1 MMDQAAQFLRIVRSE
16 VLESIYLLAKR
27 DCKIHLQAQGSRGS
41 RRNRILY
48 LIKPCP
54 RINSGFQ
61 FRRCFEKDQ
70 WTLLKNKG
78 ERKMTAKNGNRLQH
92 HLTAVKEGKRCF
104 ENAFESIARM
114 ILESEIE
121 KVVVNGRTTYDFTIF
136 RTGKKHIIGIYDE
149 INSFVSFVKDA
160 AEGGSSKEMAFVL
173 VGEPGNGK
181 TFFVEFL
188 CSMYRSFLANEKNRK
203 YTFRFTNMD
212 RLGSYGKISTIES
225 QTYEDPMILAMNL
238 FENPDDNKTFLAKQ
252 IGFSDKEIEQL
263 YDNYRPLGACSGYM
277 WNDIINLA
285 DGNIDEMLKH
295 IEIIP
300 VPMTES
306 LGTITGKYPAKDK
319 ITSSAVDLLG
329 EESIQRLLHI
339 TDTNNPYRFD
349 LRRGALARVA
359 GGGIHFSDEV
369 FKNKKDLVQVYLGVI
384 QNRVI
389 EIDGYKWPIDTLIV
403 ATSNNSEFN
412 RFLSEKE
419 EAPIV
424 DRCRICYVSHNT
436 NYKLQENLTSYAI
449 GNEAKTTLDRK
460 DLHRDPNLNY
470 ATSVAVVLT
479 RLPRSEKLTA
489 IETMKLSAGEVAGE
503 KSIKT
508 LAEVIDTLNQDP
520 DITKRFGQKGL
531 GQRNLGRAIQLL
543 IESSETNE
551 GRCMFAYD
559 IYKTLER
566 VVLDYVTEV
575 NDRAKYLEDLKTAKG
590 MYRER
595 IMTEMFN
602 AYMDEPFAIR
612 KDVMNYVNMIIGIDA
627 ENLGPDKMWK
637 YKDPQTGELK
647 ALKVDE
653 RYIKGVEERLGLKTE
668 EQRETFRT
676 SIRKIYGQKISV
688 DPNYDFMDN
697 LELVKAVTDVRLK
710 SDIAGAGSL
719 IGALANRTNEENQ
732 KLYDRMIDTMLNKLN
747 YCKTCAQ
754 KTIEYFCT
762 QEDEN

>member
-1 MMDQAAQFLRIVRSE
+1 MADKSDTE
-16 VLESIYLLAKR
+16 
-27 DCKIHLQAQGSRGS
+27 
-41 RRNRILY
+41 
-48 LIKPCP
+48 
-54 RINSGFQ
+54 
-61 FRRCFEKDQ
+61 
-70 WTLLKNKG
+70 
-78 ERKMTAKNGNRLQH
+78 LQH
-92 HLTAVKEGKRCF
+92 HLADVKDGKRSF
-104 ENAFESIARM
+104 ENAFQGVTRM
-114 ILESEIE
+114 ILESDIG
-121 KVVVNGRTTYDFTIF
+121 KVVVNGRSTYDFSIF
-136 RTGKKHIIGIYDE
+136 RTGKKHIIGMYDE
-149 INSFVSFVKDA
+149 INSFVSYVKDA
-160 AEGGSSKEMAFVL
+160 AEGGSSAEMAYVL

-188 CSMYRSFLANEKNRK
+188 CNRYRSFLSNSMNRK
-203 YTFRFTNMD
+203 YTFRFINLD
-212 RLGSYGKISTIES
+212 KLGSYGRINFVES

-238 FENPDDNKTFLAKQ
+238 FEDPDENKTFLGET
-252 IGFSDKEIEQL
+252 IGFSDAKIDKL
-263 YDNYRPLGACSGYM
+263 YGSYRPLGACSGYI
-277 WNDIINLA
+277 WNDICNFT
-285 DGNIDEMLKH
+285 DGKVDEMLKFV
-295 IEIIP
+295 EIFP
-300 VPMTES
+300 VPLTES
-306 LGTITGKYPAKDK
+306 LGTVTGKYPAKDK
-319 ITSSAVDLLG
+319 ITSSSVDLLG

-359 GGGIHFSDEV
+359 GGGIHFSDEI

-384 QNRVI
+384 QNRTI

-403 ATSNNSEFN
+403 ATSNNMEFN
-412 RFLSEKE
+412 RFLAEKE

-436 NYKLQENLTSYAI
+436 NYKLQKDLTLYTI
-449 GNEAKTTLDRK
+449 GSEARTTLTRE
-460 DLHRDPNLNY
+460 DLHQDPNLNY
-470 ATSVAVVLT
+470 AASVGVVLS
-479 RLPRSEKLTA
+479 RLARSEKLTP
-489 IETMKLSAGEVAGE
+489 IETMKLAAGEVAGE

-508 LAEVIDTLNQDP
+508 LAEVIDTLNQNP
-520 DITKRFGQKGL
+520 EIIQRFGQKGL

-551 GRCMFAYD
+551 GKCMFAYD
-559 IYKTLER
+559 IYKALER
-566 VVLDYVTEV
+566 IVLDYVPDA
-575 NDRAKYLEDLKTAKG
+575 NDRAKYMEDLKTAKG
-590 MYRER
+590 LYRER

-602 AYMDEPFAIR
+602 AYMDEPLAIR

-647 ALKVDE
+647 AIRVDE
-653 RYIKGVEERLGLKTE
+653 RYIKSVEERLGLKTV
-668 EQRETFRT
+668 EQRESFRT

-688 DPNYDFMDN
+688 DPDYDFMDN

-732 KLYDRMIDTMLNKLN
+732 KLYDRMIDTMLNKLG

-762 QEDEN
+762 QEDEK

>member
-1 MMDQAAQFLRIVRSE
+1 MTETKGNA
-16 VLESIYLLAKR
+16 
-27 DCKIHLQAQGSRGS
+27 
-41 RRNRILY
+41 
-48 LIKPCP
+48 
-54 RINSGFQ
+54 
-61 FRRCFEKDQ
+61 
-70 WTLLKNKG
+70 TLLD
-78 ERKMTAKNGNRLQH
+78 
-92 HLTAVKEGKRCF
+92 HLSHVKDGGRRF
-104 ENAFESIARM
+104 ENAFQGVARM
-114 ILESEIE
+114 ILEEEIE
-121 KVVVNGRTTYDFTIF
+121 KVVVNGKTTYDFKIF
-136 RTGKKHIIGIYDE
+136 RHGRKHAIGMYDE

-188 CSMYRSFLANEKNRK
+188 CGKYRQFLSRDGNRK
-203 YTFRFTNMD
+203 YTFRFTGMD
-212 RLGSYGKISTIES
+212 KLGSYGRIRTIES

-238 FENPDDNKTFLAKQ
+238 LDDPEQNREWLARE
-252 IGFSDKEIEQL
+252 IGFSDREIDRL
-263 YDNYRPLGACSGYM
+263 YENYRPLGACSSYM
-277 WNDIINLA
+277 WNDVRAYA
-285 DGNIDEMLKH
+285 DGNLSEMLKF
-295 IEIIP
+295 IDITP
-300 VPMTES
+300 VPLTES
-306 LGTITGKYPAKDK
+306 LGTVTGKYAAKDK

-339 TDTNNPYRFD
+339 TDTHNPYRFD

-359 GGGIHFSDEV
+359 GGGIHFSDEIY
-369 FKNKKDLVQVYLGVI
+369 KNKKDLVQVYLGVI

-389 EIDGYKWPIDTLIV
+389 EMDGYRWPIDTLII
-403 ATSNNSEFN
+403 ATSNNAEFN
-412 RFLSEKE
+412 RFLAEKE

-436 NYKLQENLTSYAI
+436 NYRMQEHLTEYAI
-449 GNEAKTTLDRK
+449 GSETKTTLTK
-460 DLHRDPNLNY
+460 EDLHQDPNLNY
-470 ATSVAVVLT
+470 AASVGAVLS
-479 RLPRSEKLTA
+479 RLPRSEKLTPVEA
-489 IETMKLSAGEVAGE
+489 MKLAAGEVAGE

-543 IESSETNE
+543 VESSETNE

-559 IYKTLER
+559 VFNAIER
-566 VVLDYVTEV
+566 VILDYVPDA
-575 NDRAKYLEDLKTAKG
+575 NDRVKYLEDLKMSKG
-590 MYRER
+590 LYRER

-602 AYMDEPFAIR
+602 AYMDEPYAIR

-637 YKDPQTGELK
+637 YKDPQTKELR
-647 ALKVDE
+647 ALKIDE
-653 RYIKGVEERLGLKTE
+653 RYIRNIEERLGLKTE
-668 EQRETFRT
+668 EQCETFRT

-732 KLYDRMIDTMLNKLN
+732 KLYDRMIDTMLHKLG
-747 YCKTCAQ
+747 YCQTCAQ

-762 QEDEN
+762 QEDEM

>member
-1 MMDQAAQFLRIVRSE
+1 MQQNTKLRLSHHIQE
-16 VLESIYLLAKR
+16 VK
-27 DCKIHLQAQGSRGS
+27 K
-41 RRNRILY
+41 
-48 LIKPCP
+48 
-54 RINSGFQ
+54 
-61 FRRCFEKDQ
+61 
-70 WTLLKNKG
+70 
-78 ERKMTAKNGNRLQH
+78 
-92 HLTAVKEGKRCF
+92 GKRRF
-104 ENAFESIARM
+104 ENAFQGVARM
-114 ILESEIE
+114 ILESDIE
-121 KVVVNGRTTYDFTIF
+121 KVVVNGKSTYDFSIF
-136 RTGKKHIIGIYDE
+136 RIGKKHVIGMYDE
-149 INSFVSFVKDA
+149 INSFVSYVKDA
-160 AEGGSSKEMAFVL
+160 AENGSSKEMAYVL

-188 CSMYRSFLANEKNRK
+188 CGKYRSFLSQDSNRK
-203 YTFRFTNMD
+203 YTFRFVNMD
-212 RLGSYGKISTIES
+212 KLGSYGKIRIIES
-225 QTYEDPMILAMNL
+225 QTYEDPMILAMNM
-238 FENPDDNKTFLAKQ
+238 FETPEESQAYLAKE
-252 IGFSDKEIEQL
+252 FKFTDKEIEKI
-263 YDNYRPLGACSGYM
+263 YDDYRPLGACSGFI
-277 WNDIINLA
+277 WNDIRSYTNDKLE
-285 DGNIDEMLKH
+285 DMFKFV
-295 IEIIP
+295 EIIP
-300 VPMTES
+300 VPLTES
-306 LGTITGKYPAKDK
+306 LGTVTGKYPAKDK

-359 GGGIHFSDEV
+359 GGGVHFSDEIY
-369 FKNKKDLVQVYLGVI
+369 KNKKDLVQVYLGVI
-384 QNRVI
+384 QNRNI
-389 EIDGYKWPIDTLIV
+389 EIDGYKWPIDTLII

-436 NYKLQENLTSYAI
+436 NYKLQSDLTSYAI
-449 GNEAKTTLDRK
+449 GNEFRTTLTREA
-460 DLHRDPNLNY
+460 LHQDPNLNH
-470 ATSVAVVLT
+470 AASVAIVLT
-479 RLPRSEKLTA
+479 RLARSEKLTP
-489 IETMKLSAGEVAGE
+489 IETMKLAAGEVAGE

-543 IESSETNE
+543 VESSETNE
-551 GRCMFAYD
+551 GQCMFAFD
-559 IYKTLER
+559 IFKALDR
-566 VVLDYVTEV
+566 IILDYVTDA
-575 NDRAKYLEDLKTAKG
+575 NDRAKYLEDLKTARG

-602 AYMDEPFAIR
+602 AYMDEPLAIR

-627 ENLGPDKMWK
+627 ENLGVDKMWK
-637 YKDPQTGELK
+637 YKDPQTGELR
-647 ALKVDE
+647 ALKIDE
-653 RYIKGVEERLGLKTE
+653 RYIKSVEERLGLKTA

-676 SIRKIYGQKISV
+676 SIRKIYGQKISMN
-688 DPNYDFMDN
+688 PSYDFMDN

-732 KLYDRMIDTMLNKLN
+732 KLYDRMVDTMLNKLN

>member
-1 MMDQAAQFLRIVRSE
+1 MPNNSKTLQ
-16 VLESIYLLAKR
+16 Y
-27 DCKIHLQAQGSRGS
+27 HLQEVKQG
-41 RRNRILY
+41 N
-48 LIKPCP
+48 
-54 RINSGFQ
+54 
-61 FRRCFEKDQ
+61 
-70 WTLLKNKG
+70 
-78 ERKMTAKNGNRLQH
+78 
-92 HLTAVKEGKRCF
+92 RCF
-104 ENAFESIARM
+104 ENAFQSVSRM
-114 ILESEIE
+114 VLESKIE
-121 KVVVNGRTTYDFTIF
+121 KVVVNGKTTYDFSIF
-136 RTGKKHIIGIYDE
+136 REGSKHVIGMYDE
-149 INSFVSFVKDA
+149 INSFVSYVKDA

-181 TFFVEFL
+181 TFLVEFL
-188 CSMYRSFLANEKNRK
+188 AAKYRGFLSIDKNRK
-203 YTFRFTNMD
+203 YTFKFLNLD
-212 RLGSYGKISTIES
+212 KVGNYGKINTIES
-225 QTYEDPMILAMNL
+225 QTYEDPMILAMSL
-238 FENPDDNKTFLAKQ
+238 FENPDQNKEYLAKQ
-252 IGFSDKEIEQL
+252 IGFSDKEIDQL
-263 YDNYRPLGACSGYM
+263 YDNYRPLGACSSYILS
-277 WNDIINLA
+277 DIRNYT
-285 DGNIDEMLKH
+285 DGNMDEVLNY

-300 VPMTES
+300 VPLTES
-306 LGTITGKYPAKDK
+306 LGTVTGKYPAKDK
-319 ITSSAVDLLG
+319 ITSSSVDLLG

-359 GGGIHFSDEV
+359 GGGIHFSDEIY
-369 FKNKKDLVQVYLGVI
+369 KNKKDLVQVYLGVI
-384 QNRVI
+384 QNRNI

-403 ATSNNSEFN
+403 ATSNNSEFH

-436 NYKLQENLTSYAI
+436 NYKLQGELTGYAI
-449 GNEAKTTLDRK
+449 GSETRTTLNQEN
-460 DLHRDPNLNY
+460 LHQDPNLNY
-470 ATSVAVVLT
+470 ASSIAVVLS
-479 RLPRSEKLTA
+479 RLPRSEKLTPV
-489 IETMKLSAGEVAGE
+489 ETMKLAAGEVAGE

-520 DITKRFGQKGL
+520 EIINRFGQKGL

-551 GRCMFAYD
+551 GECMFAYD
-559 IYKTLER
+559 IFRSLDR
-566 VVLDYVTEV
+566 IILDYVTDA
-575 NDRAKYLEDLKTAKG
+575 NDRAKYLEDLKIAKG
-590 MYRER
+590 LYRER

-602 AYMDEPFAIR
+602 AYMDEPYAIR

-637 YKDPQTGELK
+637 YKDPQTAELK
-647 ALKVDE
+647 ALKIDE
-653 RYIKGVEERLGLKTE
+653 RYINSVEERLGLKSE
-668 EQRETFRT
+668 EQRESFRT

-688 DPNYDFMDN
+688 DPDYDFMDN

-732 KLYDRMIDTMLNKLN
+732 KLYDRMIATMLEKLG

-762 QEDEN
+762 QEDEK

>member
-1 MMDQAAQFLRIVRSE
+1 MGESKDVSLQGHLRAVCR
-16 VLESIYLLAKR
+16 
-27 DCKIHLQAQGSRGS
+27 
-41 RRNRILY
+41 
-48 LIKPCP
+48 
-54 RINSGFQ
+54 
-61 FRRCFEKDQ
+61 
-70 WTLLKNKG
+70 G
-78 ERKMTAKNGNRLQH
+78 ERR
-92 HLTAVKEGKRCF
+92 F
-104 ENAFESIARM
+104 ENAFQSVARM
-114 ILESEIE
+114 ILQDEIE
-121 KVVVNGRTTYDFTIF
+121 KVVVNGKTTYDFRIF
-136 RTGKKHIIGIYDE
+136 RRGRKHAIGMFDE
-149 INSFVSFVKDA
+149 INSLVSFVKDA

-188 CSMYRSFLANEKNRK
+188 CARYRQFLMQETNRK
-203 YTFRFTNMD
+203 YTFRFIGMD
-212 RLGSYGKISTIES
+212 RLGNYGRIRTIES
-225 QTYEDPMILAMNL
+225 QTYEDPLILAMNI
-238 FENPDDNKTFLAKQ
+238 DDDPLQCREFLARE
-252 IGFSDKEIEQL
+252 GGLADREIDHF
-263 YDNYRPLGACSGYM
+263 YDNYRPLGACSAYM
-277 WNDIINLA
+277 WNDIRQYTGGDLQ
-285 DGNIDEMLKH
+285 EMLKFV
-295 IEIIP
+295 EIIP
-300 VPMTES
+300 VPLTES
-306 LGTITGKYPAKDK
+306 LGTVTGKYAAKDK

-359 GGGIHFSDEV
+359 GGGIHFCDEIY
-369 FKNKKDLVQVYLGVI
+369 KNKKDLVQVYLGVI

-412 RFLSEKE
+412 RFLAEKE

-424 DRCRICYVSHNT
+424 NRCRVCYVSHNT
-436 NYKLQENLTSYAI
+436 NYRMQQALTDYAI
-449 GNEAKTTLDRK
+449 GSETKTTLTK
-460 DLHRDPNLNY
+460 EDLHQDPNLNH
-470 ATSVAVVLT
+470 AASVAVVLS
-479 RLPRSEKLTA
+479 RLPRSEKLSGV
-489 IETMKLSAGEVAGE
+489 ETMKLAAGDVAGE

-508 LAEVIDTLNQDP
+508 LAEVIDTLNQNP

-543 IESSETNE
+543 VESSETNE

-559 IYKTLER
+559 VFTAIER
-566 VVLDYVTEV
+566 IILDYVPDAG
-575 NDRAKYLEDLKTAKG
+575 DRAKYLEDLKIAKG
-590 MYRER
+590 LYRER

-637 YKDPQTGELK
+637 YKDPQTRELR
-647 ALKVDE
+647 ALKIDE
-653 RYIKGVEERLGLKTE
+653 RYIRNIEERLGLKTD
-668 EQRETFRT
+668 EQIETFRT

-732 KLYDRMIDTMLNKLN
+732 KLYDRMIDTMLNKLK
-747 YCKTCAQ
+747 YCRTCAQ

-762 QEDEN
+762 QEDEM

>member
-1 MMDQAAQFLRIVRSE
+1 MSNNAKSLR
-16 VLESIYLLAKR
+16 
-27 DCKIHLQAQGSRGS
+27 
-41 RRNRILY
+41 
-48 LIKPCP
+48 
-54 RINSGFQ
+54 
-61 FRRCFEKDQ
+61 
-70 WTLLKNKG
+70 
-78 ERKMTAKNGNRLQH
+78 H
-92 HLTAVKEGKRCF
+92 HLTEVKSGKRCF
-104 ENAFESIARM
+104 ENAFQGVSRM
-114 ILESEIE
+114 ILDSDIT
-121 KVVVNGRTTYDFTIF
+121 KAVVNGKTTYDFSLF
-136 RTGKKHIIGIYDE
+136 REGPKHVIGMYDE
-149 INSFVSFVKDA
+149 INSFVSYVKDA

-181 TFFVEFL
+181 TFLVEFL
-188 CSMYRSFLANEKNRK
+188 SAKYRDFLSKEENRK
-203 YTFRFTNMD
+203 YTFKFLN
-212 RLGSYGKISTIES
+212 LAKLENYGRIATIES

-238 FENPDDNKTFLAKQ
+238 FETPDQNREFLAKQ
-252 IGFSDKEIEQL
+252 IGFSDKQMDAL
-263 YDNYRPLGACSGYM
+263 YENYRPLGACSGYIL
-277 WNDIINLA
+277 NDIKNFTNGSL
-285 DGNIDEMLKH
+285 DEMLEF

-300 VPMTES
+300 VPLTES
-306 LGTITGKYPAKDK
+306 LGTVTGKYPAKDK
-319 ITSSAVDLLG
+319 ITSSSVDLLG

-359 GGGIHFSDEV
+359 GGGIHFSDEIY
-369 FKNKKDLVQVYLGVI
+369 KNKKDLVQVYLGVI
-384 QNRVI
+384 QNRSI

-403 ATSNNSEFN
+403 ATSNNSEFHQ
-412 RFLSEKE
+412 FLSEKE

-436 NYKLQENLTSYAI
+436 NYKLQEDLTKYAI
-449 GNEAKTTLDRK
+449 GSETRTTLTREN
-460 DLHRDPNLNY
+460 LHQDPNLNY
-470 ATSVAVVLT
+470 ATSIAVVLS
-479 RLPRSEKLTA
+479 RLPRSEKLTPV
-489 IETMKLSAGEVAGE
+489 ETMKLSAGEVAGE

-520 DITKRFGQKGL
+520 EIINRFGQKGL

-551 GRCMFAYD
+551 GQCMFAND
-559 IYKTLER
+559 VFKALDRII
-566 VVLDYVTEV
+566 LDYVTEA
-575 NDRAKYLEDLKTAKG
+575 NDRTKYLEDLKTAKG
-590 MYRER
+590 LYRER

-637 YKDPQTGELK
+637 YKDPQTGDLK
-647 ALKVDE
+647 ALKIDE
-653 RYIKGVEERLGLKTE
+653 RYINSVEERLGLKSE
-668 EQRETFRT
+668 EQRESFRT
-676 SIRKIYGQKISV
+676 SIRKIYGQKISINP
-688 DPNYDFMDN
+688 DYDFMDN

-732 KLYDRMIDTMLNKLN
+732 KLYDRMIETMLEKLG

-762 QEDEN
+762 QEDEK